1 MFGLVVLIASN
12 VFPDQ
17 VFAGLQRIT
26 NQRGPQ
32 GIETAPGLLRLQQ
45 SETPK
50 KPKKPAPPY
59 GHALLPKTE
68 AQWVSKLCSRPSPK
82 FEGMWEPTQ
91 ADVSA
96 LESNLPRVT
105 KLQRNLEN
113 QECKIDDP
121 YQFYRQYVGIVVR
134 GRREIYVNAFS
145 FPTDDQWLT
154 QFVRICDGGGSVW
167 GALYDPSTGK
177 FHDLETNGGL

>member
-1 MFGLVVLIASN
+1 MGFEALFKTKSKVRRDVGANTGRRFG
-12 VFPDQ
+12 
-17 VFAGLQRIT
+17 
-26 NQRGPQ
+26 
-32 GIETAPGLLRLQQ
+32 
-45 SETPK
+45 
-50 KPKKPAPPY
+50 
-59 GHALLPKTE
+59 
-68 AQWVSKLCSRPSPK
+68 
-82 FEGMWEPTQ
+82 
-91 ADVSA
+91 